1 LSKIEIEEMI
11 QMDIMNT
18 LILVA
23 GFAGVIVGGQQ
34 FLKSLPLIKRLRLKG
49 QSLQD
54 ATQKHVLWMVLTAV
68 GVGLLGLA
76 VVYPVGTGFFTAFFY
91 PVLFTLAS
99 LWVYTAID
107 FRLNHSLDAQFE
119 PMLGTNIMLFIFP
132 ALIFFYLSLEAI
144 EPGFTYPLPKGIP
157 FANPLI
163 TFYAVFILSGA
174 LLAYTLAE
182 REFTKLGK
190 KKGYVEDIFI
200 IAFPAGILGARLWYV
215 WGQWDIEF
223 ATRDFWHVFAIWE
236 GGLAIMGGALG
247 GALVGILYVL
257 WKRKDIKI
265 LQAIDIAVPTILVA
279 QAVGRWGN
287 FFNQEV
293 YGVITDVSQWSWLPT
308 FIQQQMTIGGSFRVP
323 LFLIESFINL
333 TGYFVIRYGIGEG
346 LKRYQRPGD
355 QALMYLVWYGLT
367 RGIMEPLRNPTFN
380 MGNDGN
386 WSFVWGWVFF
396 ATGLLAILVNH
407 FVLPK
412 LVKKST

>member
-1 LSKIEIEEMI
+1 
-11 QMDIMNT
+11 
-18 LILVA
+18 
-23 GFAGVIVGGQQ
+23 
-34 FLKSLPLIKRLRLKG
+34 
-49 QSLQD
+49 
-54 ATQKHVLWMVLTAV
+54 
-68 GVGLLGLA
+68 
-76 VVYPVGTGFFTAFFY
+76 
-91 PVLFTLAS
+91 
-99 LWVYTAID
+99 
-107 FRLNHSLDAQFE
+107 
-119 PMLGTNIMLFIFP
+119 
-132 ALIFFYLSLEAI
+132 
-144 EPGFTYPLPKGIP
+144 
-157 FANPLI
+157 
-163 TFYAVFILSGA
+163 
-174 LLAYTLAE
+174 
-182 REFTKLGK
+182 
-190 KKGYVEDIFI
+190 
-200 IAFPAGILGARLWYV
+200 
-215 WGQWDIEF
+215 
-223 ATRDFWHVFAIWE
+223 
-236 GGLAIMGGALG
+236 
-247 GALVGILYVL
+247 VL

-346 LKRYQRPGD
+346 LKRYQRPAD

-396 ATGLLAILVNH
+396 ISGLIAILVNH

-412 LVKKST
+412 LTKKST